1 MVKIMFRDKEWEVR
15 AGMTVRDAI
24 LKVGLDPQAV
34 LPVRDGAASSHVR
47 SGAASSH
54 VRSVLINEA
63 TIIRQG
69 DVIRLVAVISGG

>member
-34 LPVRDGAASSHVR
+34 LPVRDGVASSHVR

>member
-1 MVKIMFRDKEWEVR
+1 MVKVMFRDKEWEVR

-34 LPVRDGAASSHVR
+34 LPVRDSAASSDVR

-63 TIIRQG
+63 TILRQG

>member
-1 MVKIMFRDKEWEVR
+1 
-15 AGMTVRDAI
+15 MTVRDAI

-34 LPVRDGAASSHVR
+34 LPVRDSAASSHVR

-63 TIIRQG
+63 TILRQG